1 MLYKMSSL
9 YKRDTSFT
17 FCDEEN
23 SFHFLDVQSCR
34 EIAILESALI
44 YQVDKIDDYLYL
56 LNYDVLPTI
65 GGILVSSKFK
75 SIFSDLEN
83 KEVQY
88 LPVVIRD
95 RKKQECT
102 DFFCL
107 NILHS
112 VSVMD
117 RERSLF
123 LPYEWDSDDEDDCDE
138 MDVIQP
144 FYCEEKMGTHRIVRM
159 TEDTSF
165 IIVTEEFKT
174 LAKKNK
180 LKGVTFDAEGA
191 TIYTE
196 IGLSEAWEKMKQ
208 IYG

>member
-44 YQVDKIDDYLYL
+44 YQVDRIDDYLL
-56 LNYDVLPTI
+56 KYDVLPTI

-95 RKKQECT
+95 RKKQGALT
-102 DFFCL
+102 FF
-107 NILHS
+107 
-112 VSVMD
+112 
-117 RERSLF
+117 
-123 LPYEWDSDDEDDCDE
+123 
-138 MDVIQP
+138 
-144 FYCEEKMGTHRIVRM
+144 
-159 TEDTSF
+159 
-165 IIVTEEFKT
+165 
-174 LAKKNK
+174 A
-180 LKGVTFDAEGA
+180 
-191 TIYTE
+191 
-196 IGLSEAWEKMKQ
+196 
-208 IYG
+208 